1 MDKYRFLVHGSLLAI
16 TPNAS
21 DHLRKFE
28 RAGGHIEMWHR
39 EHEAILSYEDH
50 CTQITAE
57 SLIHILEQLGTH
69 ADGTHGVLAF
79 GREHHEPSILHIGQ
93 VSGIGLLT
101 EAIASIH
108 IRGWL
113 LKKGV

>member
-1 MDKYRFLVHGSLLAI
+1 MDKYRFLVHGSLHAI
-16 TPNAS
+16 TSNAT
-21 DHLRKFE
+21 DYLRKFE

-57 SLIHILEQLGTH
+57 SLMHILEQLGTD
-69 ADGTHGVLAF
+69 ADGTHGVIAF
-79 GREHHEPSILHIGQ
+79 GREDREPSILHIGQ
-93 VSGIGLLT
+93 DSGIGVLT